1 MVETVRLVR
10 ICRWTAPQP
19 HEVTRPC
26 EWLGVNKLRGN
37 YTMALNGRLGSEAD
51 ARLMSPVFQSEIKCG
66 CPRIGSRRMLR
77 QPTQA
82 KQKVVK

>member
-37 YTMALNGRLGSEAD
+37 YTMALNGRLGLRIQPVD
-51 ARLMSPVFQSEIKCG
+51 ATHWVKRSAGVSKLSVSLGRSF
-66 CPRIGSRRMLR
+66 SRRATALSLF
-77 QPTQA
+77 
-82 KQKVVK
+82 